1 MANIMRLGGG
11 GKGKLRII
19 KLGSVQLWSQQGG
32 SPTSDTR
39 TATFNVKNVRPNDYN
54 KLTIDNFVQTQVSF
68 IVQYGDVTVISGN
81 ITYSYDASSGELT
94 LKTAMSNGYA
104 ASNIII
110 DINIAIIE

>member
-11 GKGKLRII
+11 RGKVSII
-19 KLGSVQLWSQQGG
+19 KLGSVQLWNQQGG
-32 SPTSDTR
+32 SPTSGTR
-39 TATFNVKNVRPNDYN
+39 TATFNVKNIRPDDYN

-68 IVQYGDVTVISGN
+68 RVHYGDVTVTSGA
-81 ITYSYDASSGELT
+81 ITYSYDASSGVLT

-104 ASNIII
+104 GSNINI